1 MLRCKWL
8 FELFL
13 GKCVQA
19 SAGRP
24 KDLEKRQRIL
34 EVARQLFLQHGYH
47 GSSMDH
53 IAKEAHVTKLT
64 VYNHFQDKANLFSCA
79 IEETCEKLMLGRSFQ
94 LQRAEDFVP
103 MLEQICALS
112 MHIINLPEAI
122 KLEHLLLQ
130 LAAEQNPLLENF
142 YKASHLKMRAIWEQ
156 FFDQAQAL
164 GVLQFEQVNE
174 VITLL
179 MSLLFGYRHQEM
191 LLGMNEVPNAE
202 QREQLIQE
210 AIAIFLLKY
219 PLHKP

>member
-1 MLRCKWL
+1 M
-8 FELFL
+8 
-13 GKCVQA
+13 QA

-79 IEETCEKLMLGRSFQ
+79 IEETCEKLMLGRSF

-103 MLEQICALS
+103 MLKQICALS

-156 FFDQAQAL
+156 FFDQAQTL

-191 LLGMNEVPNAE
+191 LLGMNEVPNAK

-219 PLHKP
+219 PLQKP

>member
-1 MLRCKWL
+1 
-8 FELFL
+8 
-13 GKCVQA
+13 
-19 SAGRP
+19 
-24 KDLEKRQRIL
+24 
-34 EVARQLFLQHGYH
+34 
-47 GSSMDH
+47 MDH
-53 IAKEAHVTKLT
+53 IAKEAYVTKLT
-64 VYNHFQDKANLFSCA
+64 DKANLFSCA

-164 GVLQFEQVNE
+164 GILQFEQVNE

-210 AIAIFLLKY
+210 AMAVFFIKI
-219 PLHKP
+219 PLTKTLRLG

>member
-1 MLRCKWL
+1 M
-8 FELFL
+8 
-13 GKCVQA
+13 QA

-47 GSSMDH
+47 GSSMDQ

-103 MLEQICALS
+103 MLKQICTLS

-210 AIAIFLLKY
+210 AITIFLLKY
-219 PLHKP
+219 PIQKP

>member
-1 MLRCKWL
+1 M
-8 FELFL
+8 
-13 GKCVQA
+13 QA

-94 LQRAEDFVP
+94 LQHAEDFVP

-191 LLGMNEVPNAE
+191 LLRMNEVPNAE

-219 PLHKP
+219 PLQKP

>member
-1 MLRCKWL
+1 M
-8 FELFL
+8 
-13 GKCVQA
+13 QA

-112 MHIINLPEAI
+112 MHIINLPEA
-122 KLEHLLLQ
+122 
-130 LAAEQNPLLENF
+130 
-142 YKASHLKMRAIWEQ
+142 
-156 FFDQAQAL
+156 
-164 GVLQFEQVNE
+164 
-174 VITLL
+174 
-179 MSLLFGYRHQEM
+179 
-191 LLGMNEVPNAE
+191 
-202 QREQLIQE
+202 
-210 AIAIFLLKY
+210 
-219 PLHKP
+219 

>member
-1 MLRCKWL
+1 
-8 FELFL
+8 
-13 GKCVQA
+13 
-19 SAGRP
+19 
-24 KDLEKRQRIL
+24 
-34 EVARQLFLQHGYH
+34 
-47 GSSMDH
+47 
-53 IAKEAHVTKLT
+53 
-64 VYNHFQDKANLFSCA
+64 
-79 IEETCEKLMLGRSFQ
+79 MLGRSFQ

-219 PLHKP
+219 PLQKP

>member
-1 MLRCKWL
+1 M
-8 FELFL
+8 
-13 GKCVQA
+13 QA

-47 GSSMDH
+47 GSNMDH

-122 KLEHLLLQ
+122 KLEYLLLQ

-191 LLGMNEVPNAE
+191 LLRMNEVPNAE

-219 PLHKP
+219 PLKTP

>member
-1 MLRCKWL
+1 
-8 FELFL
+8 
-13 GKCVQA
+13 
-19 SAGRP
+19 
-24 KDLEKRQRIL
+24 
-34 EVARQLFLQHGYH
+34 
-47 GSSMDH
+47 MDH

-64 VYNHFQDKANLFSCA
+64 MYNHFQDKANLFSCA

-94 LQRAEDFVP
+94 LQRAEGFVP

-156 FFDQAQAL
+156 FFAQAQAL

-219 PLHKP
+219 PLQKH

>member
-1 MLRCKWL
+1 M
-8 FELFL
+8 
-13 GKCVQA
+13 QA

-64 VYNHFQDKANLFSCA
+64 VYNHFQDKAYLFSCA

-94 LQRAEDFVP
+94 LQHAEDFVP

-156 FFDQAQAL
+156 FFAQAQAL
-164 GVLQFEQVNE
+164 GVLRFEQVNE

-219 PLHKP
+219 PLQKH

>member
-53 IAKEAHVTKLT
+53 IAKEAHVTRLT

-164 GVLQFEQVNE
+164 DVLQFEQVNE
-174 VITLL
+174 VIT
-179 MSLLFGYRHQEM
+179 
-191 LLGMNEVPNAE
+191 
-202 QREQLIQE
+202 
-210 AIAIFLLKY
+210 
-219 PLHKP
+219 

>member
-1 MLRCKWL
+1 M
-8 FELFL
+8 
-13 GKCVQA
+13 QTT
-19 SAGRP
+19 SGRP
-24 KDLEKRQRIL
+24 KDLEKRARIL
-34 EVARQLFLQHGYH
+34 QAAKSIFLKMGYH
-47 GSSMDH
+47 ATSMDQ
-53 IAKEAHVTKLT
+53 IAEEAAVTKLT

-191 LLGMNEVPNAE
+191 LLGMNEVPNAK

-219 PLHKP
+219 PLQKP

>member
-1 MLRCKWL
+1 M
-8 FELFL
+8 
-13 GKCVQA
+13 QA

-130 LAAEQNPLLENF
+130 LVQLAAEQNPLLENF

-156 FFDQAQAL
+156 FFAQAQAL

-219 PLHKP
+219 PLQKP

>member
-1 MLRCKWL
+1 
-8 FELFL
+8 
-13 GKCVQA
+13 
-19 SAGRP
+19 
-24 KDLEKRQRIL
+24 
-34 EVARQLFLQHGYH
+34 
-47 GSSMDH
+47 MDH

-103 MLEQICALS
+103 MLKQICALS

-156 FFDQAQAL
+156 FFAQAQAL
-164 GVLQFEQVNE
+164 GVLRFEQVNE

-219 PLHKP
+219 PLQKP

>member
-1 MLRCKWL
+1 M
-8 FELFL
+8 
-13 GKCVQA
+13 QT
-19 SAGRP
+19 SAARP

-47 GSSMDH
+47 GSSMDQ
-53 IAKEAHVTKLT
+53 IAKEAHGTKLT

-130 LAAEQNPLLENF
+130 LVQLAAEQNPLLENF

-156 FFDQAQAL
+156 FFAQAQAL

-219 PLHKP
+219 PLQKH

>member
-1 MLRCKWL
+1 MN
-8 FELFL
+8 
-13 GKCVQA
+13 
-19 SAGRP
+19 AGRP
-24 KDLEKRQRIL
+24 KDLEKRKRIL
-34 EVARQLFLQHGYH
+34 EAAKMLFLECGYH
-47 GSSMDH
+47 GCSMNK
-53 IAKEAHVTKLT
+53 IAQKADTSKLT

-164 GVLQFEQVNE
+164 GVLQFEQVNQ

-210 AIAIFLLKY
+210 ALAIFLLKY
-219 PLHKP
+219 PLQKP

>member
-1 MLRCKWL
+1 M
-8 FELFL
+8 
-13 GKCVQA
+13 QT

-156 FFDQAQAL
+156 FFAQAQAL

-191 LLGMNEVPNAE
+191 LLVMNEVPNAE

-210 AIAIFLLKY
+210 ALAIFLLKY
-219 PLHKP
+219 PLQKP

>member
-1 MLRCKWL
+1 
-8 FELFL
+8 
-13 GKCVQA
+13 
-19 SAGRP
+19 
-24 KDLEKRQRIL
+24 
-34 EVARQLFLQHGYH
+34 
-47 GSSMDH
+47 
-53 IAKEAHVTKLT
+53 
-64 VYNHFQDKANLFSCA
+64 
-79 IEETCEKLMLGRSFQ
+79 MLGRSFQ
-94 LQRAEDFVP
+94 LQRAEDFLCP
-103 MLEQICALS
+103 CLEQICALS

-130 LAAEQNPLLENF
+130 LAAEQNPLLENLL

-156 FFDQAQAL
+156 FFDQAQTL
-164 GVLQFEQVNE
+164 GVPQFEQVNE

-219 PLHKP
+219 PLQKP

>member
-1 MLRCKWL
+1 M
-8 FELFL
+8 
-13 GKCVQA
+13 QA

-47 GSSMDH
+47 GSNMDH

-122 KLEHLLLQ
+122 KLEYLLLQ

-174 VITLL
+174 VITLF

-191 LLGMNEVPNAE
+191 LLRMNEVPNAE

-219 PLHKP
+219 PLKTP

>member
-53 IAKEAHVTKLT
+53 IAKDAHVTKLT

-94 LQRAEDFVP
+94 LQ
-103 MLEQICALS
+103 
-112 MHIINLPEAI
+112 
-122 KLEHLLLQ
+122 
-130 LAAEQNPLLENF
+130 LA
-142 YKASHLKMRAIWEQ
+142 
-156 FFDQAQAL
+156 
-164 GVLQFEQVNE
+164 
-174 VITLL
+174 
-179 MSLLFGYRHQEM
+179 
-191 LLGMNEVPNAE
+191 
-202 QREQLIQE
+202 
-210 AIAIFLLKY
+210 
-219 PLHKP
+219 

>member
-1 MLRCKWL
+1 M
-8 FELFL
+8 
-13 GKCVQA
+13 QA

-47 GSSMDH
+47 GSNMDH

-122 KLEHLLLQ
+122 KLEYLLLQ

-191 LLGMNEVPNAE
+191 LLRMNEVPNAE

-210 AIAIFLLKY
+210 ALAIFLLKY
-219 PLHKP
+219 PLQKP

>member
-1 MLRCKWL
+1 M
-8 FELFL
+8 
-13 GKCVQA
+13 QA

-191 LLGMNEVPNAE
+191 LLGMNEVPNAK

-210 AIAIFLLKY
+210 AMAVFLLKY
-219 PLHKP
+219 PLQKP